1 MVQLNQ
7 GKGMNTYKNKRKEEK
22 KMIKNVWV
30 VKKVVNGKNVVVAT
44 CDNEQDAY
52 NVVEKMQTE
61 FTTFKVVNEFD
72 WM

>member
-1 MVQLNQ
+1 
-7 GKGMNTYKNKRKEEK
+7 
-22 KMIKNVWV
+22 MIKNVWV

-52 NVVEKMQTE
+52 NVVEKIQTE